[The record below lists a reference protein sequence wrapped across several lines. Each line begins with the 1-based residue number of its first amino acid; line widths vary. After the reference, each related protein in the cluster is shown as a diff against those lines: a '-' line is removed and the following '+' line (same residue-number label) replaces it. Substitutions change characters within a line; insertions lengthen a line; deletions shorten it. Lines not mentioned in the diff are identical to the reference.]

1 MTKTVIAQ
9 LSIEKSKIDQ
19 FLTSAQIMIE
29 KSNAE
34 AECVHYELYK
44 KTDTATDFLFH
55 EKYENENAV
64 EKHNSSKHFTIFLNS
79 VTPLL
84 TKKPIIELF

>member
-1 MTKTVIAQ
+1 MKKTVIAQ
-9 LSIEKSKIDQ
+9 LSIEASKTDQ
-19 FLTSAQIMIE
+19 FLALAHTMIK

-34 AECVHYELYK
+34 VECVHYELYQK
-44 KTDTATDFLFH
+44 SNRATDFLFH
-55 EKYENENAV
+55 EKYENEKAV